1 MVAAN
6 FACSRPIKRVLRNV
20 ALKNF
25 GFIGIEAKRK
35 PAVITA
41 WTTPFDVVGLA
52 PGWSPQ
58 ID

>member
-1 MVAAN
+1 
-6 FACSRPIKRVLRNV
+6 LRNV